1 MENNFR
7 ITTTNITVSS
17 PIRKTTNKK
26 TNIIST
32 STYEREFGKVIS
44 YKNKK
49 EYEQYRRIKSNM
61 PNSSR

>member
-17 PIRKTTNKK
+17 PIRKSTNIKP
-26 TNIIST
+26 NIISMST
-32 STYEREFGKVIS
+32 SEREFGKIIS

-49 EYEQYRRIKSNM
+49 EYEQYRRI
-61 PNSSR
+61 

>member
-1 MENNFR
+1 MGNNFR

-32 STYEREFGKVIS
+32 STSEREFGKVIS

-49 EYEQYRRIKSNM
+49 EYEQYRRI
-61 PNSSR
+61 